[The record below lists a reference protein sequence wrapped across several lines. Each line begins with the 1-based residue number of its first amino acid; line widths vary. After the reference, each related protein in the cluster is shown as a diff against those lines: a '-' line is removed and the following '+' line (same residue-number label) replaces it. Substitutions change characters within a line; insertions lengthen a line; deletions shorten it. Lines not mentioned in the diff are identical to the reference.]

1 MNSQSSRAGSTGR
14 RSQLET
20 ICDILAAVDSGAYKP
35 TRIMQRANIGWQLLT
50 DSLEVLTRNG
60 LLVQETS
67 GQRRS
72 YYLTSKGLFI
82 LAEYRQLTE
91 AVGNLLAVQV

>member
-1 MNSQSSRAGSTGR
+1 MGR

-35 TRIMQRANIGWQLLT
+35 TRIMQRANIGWQLLGIY
-50 DSLEVLTRNG
+50 LETLTRNG

-67 GQRRS
+67 GQRHS
-72 YYLTSKGLFI
+72 YRLTGKGLSV
-82 LAEYRQLTE
+82 LAEYLRIKE
-91 AVGNLLAVQV
+91 AVSDLLAVHL